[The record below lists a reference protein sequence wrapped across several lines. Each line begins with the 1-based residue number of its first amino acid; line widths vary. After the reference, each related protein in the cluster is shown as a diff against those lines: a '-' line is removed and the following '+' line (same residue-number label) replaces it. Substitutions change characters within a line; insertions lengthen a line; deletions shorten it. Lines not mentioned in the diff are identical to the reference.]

1 LSRAETTEGE
11 RARLAEL
18 DAYEILDTPPEA
30 AFDRVTA
37 LAARLLGAPIA
48 LVSLVADDRQWFKS
62 RVGLEAC
69 GTPRSVSFCAHAL
82 AEDAPLVITD
92 AKLDPRFAANPLVAG
107 APGVRFYAG
116 APLRTPRGHVIGTLC
131 VIDTVPRPFGLSD
144 HDRRTLADLAA
155 LVVDELE
162 LRRTDRA
169 LRESEQRLRSL
180 TESAIDAIV
189 CTDGDGRIVMVNPAA
204 ERMFGYAAGSMGG
217 LSIDVIVPDR
227 LRGAHI
233 TAWRGW
239 PPVARRGSPVALWR
253 CRRCAATAP
262 SSRSRCR
269 CTTGARAGVPST
281 ARFARHGR
289 AAPRGGAYPPLG
301 PPRQPDRPSNR
312 EVFHDRLREAVAATQ
327 AGDPGFALVLV
338 DLDRFKDVNDTYGH
352 SAGDALLRE
361 AAERLRAACTS
372 DRCST
377 ARVGGDVFAVLL
389 GGMPGPAEAMAAAS
403 LATEALSRPFRV
415 DEVDVAIGASAG
427 VALCPAHGEDVDALM
442 TNADLALRRAKVESR
457 GQPFLF
463 DPAMG
468 AVASA
473 RRAVCDE
480 LRRAADHRE
489 FRLRYQPQI
498 CMTTGRVVG
507 VEALL
512 RWQHPSR
519 GLLAPAEFI
528 DLIDPAGVAVD
539 VGTWVLREACAQV
552 RRWREAGLPELR
564 VGVNLSAAQFRDD
577 SLVGL
582 VLETVDACGI
592 SPTLLELEITEGTY
606 LGQGEAVAGPLRRLR
621 ESGVRVSFDDFGTGY
636 ASLSYL
642 KHFPLDRLKIDRSFT
657 RDIASDYGDAAIVR
671 AIIGLARNLD
681 LGVIAE
687 GVETAEQ
694 KRSCDATAATRR
706 RATATAGRWRPRRS
720 RPSSSAGYRSRDRS
734 VLARTRPRHQHPR
747 HRTPH
752 HHVDGRRR
760 ACGMRPS
767 SAELSRPL
775 FWLGRWSRTAITSGV
790 SVRSDGCRLRSHAW
804 VASPGPHGRSTRDD
818 RPR

>member
-1 LSRAETTEGE
+1 S
-11 RARLAEL
+11 
-18 DAYEILDTPPEA
+18 
-30 AFDRVTA
+30 
-37 LAARLLGAPIA
+37 
-48 LVSLVADDRQWFKS
+48 
-62 RVGLEAC
+62 
-69 GTPRSVSFCAHAL
+69 
-82 AEDAPLVITD
+82 PLVTGTSGI
-92 AKLDPRFAANPLVAG
+92 
-107 APGVRFYAG
+107 RFYAG
-116 APLRTPRGHVIGTLC
+116 APLRTPRGHVVGTLC
-131 VIDTVPRPFGLSD
+131 VFDTVPRPFGLSD

-162 LRRTDRA
+162 LRRTARA

-189 CTDGDGRIVMVNPAA
+189 CTDGDGRIMMANPAA
-204 ERMFGYAAGSMGG
+204 ERMFGYAAGGMGG
-217 LSIDVIVPDR
+217 LSIDIIVPER
-227 LRGAHI
+227 FKGAH
-233 TAWRGW
+233 TAGMARLGAGGAPRLAGRTVEVPALRRDGAEFPVEVSLHCWRQG
-239 PPVARRGSPVALWR
+239 
-253 CRRCAATAP
+253 
-262 SSRSRCR
+262 
-269 CTTGARAGVPST
+269 GVPFYGAILRDLT
-281 ARFARHGR
+281 ERHRVEARVRHLAHHDGLTEL
-289 AAPRGGAYPPLG
+289 PK
-301 PPRQPDRPSNR
+301 R
-312 EVFHDRLREAVAATQ
+312 EVFRESLRDAAAATR
-327 AGDPGFALVLV
+327 AGGPGFALVLL
-338 DLDRFKDVNDTYGH
+338 DLDRFKDVNDSLGH
-352 SAGDALLRE
+352 GAGDALLRQ
-361 AAERLRAACTS
+361 AAERLRAAYPG
-372 DRCST
+372 DRSSA
-377 ARVGGDVFAVLL
+377 ARVGGDAFAVLL

-403 LATEALSRPFRV
+403 LATGALSRPFRV
-415 DEVDVAIGASAG
+415 DGAEVATGASAG
-427 VALCPAHGEDVDALM
+427 VALCPAHGEDADALM

-498 CMTTGRVVG
+498 CMSTGRVVG

-552 RRWREAGLPELR
+552 GRWREAGLPELR

-582 VLETVDACGI
+582 VLATVDACGI

-694 KRSCDATAATRR
+694 EAFLRRHGCQEAQGYRYGRPLEAEATPAVVLGRLPSTPPVAAGRPPEPFPPAGT
-706 RATATAGRWRPRRS
+706 RATE
-720 RPSSSAGYRSRDRS
+720 
-734 VLARTRPRHQHPR
+734 
-747 HRTPH
+747 HR
-752 HHVDGRRR
+752 
-760 ACGMRPS
+760 A
-767 SAELSRPL
+767 A
-775 FWLGRWSRTAITSGV
+775 A
-790 SVRSDGCRLRSHAW
+790 
-804 VASPGPHGRSTRDD
+804 STRVAA
-818 RPR
+818 PAA